1 MTTQG
6 ILCGRKVEANICSA
20 RSPLAVVKALQTVD
34 DAAPRAKRQRSL
46 RLAYHKLNIR
56 DK

>member
-34 DAAPRAKRQRSL
+34 DAAPRAKTSTVPTVGVS
-46 RLAYHKLNIR
+46 
-56 DK
+56 